1 MDQRQVIGQVELLPI
16 LVSKTIWNEFLKN
29 RWFEEVLKGTYTIA
43 QPLRELS
50 GILKVGASDPKDDDL
65 TQPVIMP
72 FKITKHHAC
81 VLAWNTGL

>member
-1 MDQRQVIGQVELLPI
+1 MI
-16 LVSKTIWNEFLKN
+16 TISGLRKYYNN
-29 RWFEEVLKGTYTIA
+29 V
-43 QPLRELS
+43 RELS

>member
-1 MDQRQVIGQVELLPI
+1 MIVISGLRKYYNNV
-16 LVSKTIWNEFLKN
+16 
-29 RWFEEVLKGTYTIA
+29 
-43 QPLRELS
+43 RELS

-72 FKITKHHAC
+72 FKNNKITKHHAC

>member
-1 MDQRQVIGQVELLPI
+1 MI
-16 LVSKTIWNEFLKN
+16 TIS
-29 RWFEEVLKGTYTIA
+29 G
-43 QPLRELS
+43 LRKYYNNVREIS